1 MATPTATAAI
11 PVRHFNLG
19 APTYANSPWLASDL
33 AEKAAREYGLAH
45 GYKGAQG
52 GWIWRVDASGL
63 AQGKHPVCQGWF
75 NFWTIFR
82 REIEN
87 HFTQKLTAFPTF
99 DAMVNPESKTYRPT
113 ILVRDTP
120 RDWRQAF
127 LASAYDV
134 YQGAAFRRDPRR
146 AYTGYPVDAPAPARL
161 SVHPGPGSP
170 WLSFVVQGAVRG

>member
-1 MATPTATAAI
+1 MATS
-11 PVRHFNLG
+11 VRHFNLG
-19 APTYANSPWLASDL
+19 ASTYAASPWLASDL
-33 AEKAAREYGLAH
+33 AEKAAREYGLTH

-52 GWIWRVDASGL
+52 GWIWRVDANGL

-75 NFWTIFR
+75 NFWTILR

-99 DAMVNPESKTYRPT
+99 DALVNAPGYRPT

-127 LASAYDV
+127 LASAYDA

-146 AYTGYPVDAPAPARL
+146 AYTGYPVDVPADAPRPVSL
-161 SVHPGPGSP
+161 
-170 WLSFVVQGAVRG
+170 WLSRVVAGVSARG